1 MNLPNKLTVLR
12 VLLIPVFVA
21 FAFIPGILWDV
32 LALLV
37 FWIAS
42 FTDFLDGNIA
52 RKRGIVTN
60 FGKFMDPLADKLL
73 VTAALS
79 VLAMENKSYIW
90 VLFIITLR
98 EYIVAGVRMVAAE
111 GGKVIAASMWGK
123 VKTVTQFV
131 AILVILAL
139 EQAIVWFSLPASLR
153 IIGDICFY
161 VCVLATIVSGIIYL
175 KQNASGIGEM

>member
-12 VLLIPVFVA
+12 VILIPFFIVCS
-21 FAFIPGILWDV
+21 FIPGKLFEC
-32 LALLV
+32 LALLI

-73 VTAALS
+73 VTAAIS
-79 VLAMENKSYIW
+79 VLAVERTNYIW

-111 GGKVIAASMWGK
+111 GGQVIAACMWGK
-123 VKTVTQFV
+123 VNTVVQMVVFSIGLFPFEIGQHFAFGGVTV
-131 AILVILAL
+131 LDILMWLTALLTVISGWDYLGKNL
-139 EQAIVWFSLPASLR
+139 KLFK
-153 IIGDICFY
+153 DI
-161 VCVLATIVSGIIYL
+161 
-175 KQNASGIGEM
+175 

>member
-79 VLAMENKSYIW
+79 VLAMEKTSYIW

-123 VKTVTQFV
+123 VKTVVQMVVISIGLFPINIGQHF
-131 AILVILAL
+131 AIASVSVLDILMWATAAL
-139 EQAIVWFSLPASLR
+139 TV
-153 IIGDICFY
+153 
-161 VCVLATIVSGIIYL
+161 VSGWDYL
-175 KQNASGIGEM
+175 GKNLKLFKDI

>member
-12 VLLIPVFVA
+12 VLLIPVFIL
-21 FAFIPGILWDV
+21 FSFIPGILFKSI
-32 LALLV
+32 ALLI

-79 VLAMENKSYIW
+79 VLAMENVSYIW

-111 GGKVIAASMWGK
+111 GGTVIAASMWGK
-123 VKTVTQFV
+123 VKTVVQMVVISIGLFPFEIGQHFAV
-131 AILVILAL
+131 AGVSVLDVLMWSTAALTVISGWDYLGKNL
-139 EQAIVWFSLPASLR
+139 KLFK
-153 IIGDICFY
+153 DI
-161 VCVLATIVSGIIYL
+161 
-175 KQNASGIGEM
+175 

>member
-12 VLLIPVFVA
+12 VLLIPVFIA
-21 FAFIPGILWDV
+21 FAFIPGILWDI
-32 LALLV
+32 LALIV
-37 FWIAS
+37 FWVAS
-42 FTDFLDGNIA
+42 FTDFLDGSIA

-79 VLAMENKSYIW
+79 VLAMENLSYIW

-123 VKTVTQFV
+123 VKTVVQMVVISIGLFPFNIGQHF
-131 AILVILAL
+131 AIAGISVLDVLMWATALLTVISGWDYLGKNL
-139 EQAIVWFSLPASLR
+139 KLFK
-153 IIGDICFY
+153 DI
-161 VCVLATIVSGIIYL
+161 
-175 KQNASGIGEM
+175 

>member
-1 MNLPNKLTVLR
+1 MNLPNRLTVLR
-12 VLLIPVFVA
+12 VLLIPVFIA
-21 FAFIPGILWDV
+21 FAFIPGLVWDI
-32 LALLV
+32 LALLI

-42 FTDFLDGNIA
+42 FTDYLDGSIA

-79 VLAMENKSYIW
+79 VLAMENLSYIW

-111 GGKVIAASMWGK
+111 GGEVIAASMWGK
-123 VKTVTQFV
+123 VKTVVQMVVISIGLFPFNIGQHFAFCGVTV
-131 AILVILAL
+131 LDILMWATALLTVISGWDYLGKNL
-139 EQAIVWFSLPASLR
+139 KLFK
-153 IIGDICFY
+153 DI
-161 VCVLATIVSGIIYL
+161 
-175 KQNASGIGEM
+175 

>member
-12 VLLIPVFVA
+12 VILIPFFIA
-21 FAFIPGILWDV
+21 CAFIPGKTFEC
-32 LALLV
+32 LALLI
-37 FWIAS
+37 FWVAS

-73 VTAALS
+73 VTAAIS
-79 VLAMENKSYIW
+79 VLAVERTNYIW

-111 GGKVIAASMWGK
+111 GGNVIAASMWGK
-123 VKTVTQFV
+123 VKTVVQMVVVSIGLFPFEIGQHFAFGGVTV
-131 AILVILAL
+131 LDILMWLTALLTVISGWDYLGKNL
-139 EQAIVWFSLPASLR
+139 KLFK
-153 IIGDICFY
+153 DI
-161 VCVLATIVSGIIYL
+161 
-175 KQNASGIGEM
+175 

>member
-12 VLLIPVFVA
+12 VLLIPVFIA
-21 FAFIPGILWDV
+21 FAFIPGILWDI
-32 LALLV
+32 LALIV
-37 FWIAS
+37 FWVAS
-42 FTDFLDGNIA
+42 FTDFLDGSIA

-79 VLAMENKSYIW
+79 VLAMDNLSYIW

-111 GGKVIAASMWGK
+111 GGKAIAASMWGK
-123 VKTVTQFV
+123 VKTVVQMVVISIGLFPINIGQHF
-131 AILVILAL
+131 AIAGISVLDVLMWATAL
-139 EQAIVWFSLPASLR
+139 LTV
-153 IIGDICFY
+153 
-161 VCVLATIVSGIIYL
+161 VSGWDYL
-175 KQNASGIGEM
+175 GKNLKLFKDI

>member
-12 VLLIPVFVA
+12 VLLIPVFIA
-21 FAFIPGILWDV
+21 FAFIPGILWDI

-79 VLAMENKSYIW
+79 VLAMDNLSYIW

-111 GGKVIAASMWGK
+111 GGVVIAASMWGK
-123 VKTVTQFV
+123 VKTVVQMVVISIGLFPFNIGQHISFGAV
-131 AILVILAL
+131 SVLDILMWATALLTVISGWDYLGKNL
-139 EQAIVWFSLPASLR
+139 KLFK
-153 IIGDICFY
+153 DI
-161 VCVLATIVSGIIYL
+161 
-175 KQNASGIGEM
+175 

>member
-12 VLLIPVFVA
+12 VILIPLFIA
-21 FAFIPGILWDV
+21 LAFIPGILYDC
-32 LALLV
+32 LALAV

-52 RKRGIVTN
+52 RKRGLVTN

-79 VLAMENKSYIW
+79 VLAMEKTSYIW

-123 VKTVTQFV
+123 VKTVVQMV
-131 AILVILAL
+131 VISIGLFPFEIGQHFAFGGINVLDTLMWATAAL
-139 EQAIVWFSLPASLR
+139 TVISGWDYLGKNLKLFK
-153 IIGDICFY
+153 DI
-161 VCVLATIVSGIIYL
+161 
-175 KQNASGIGEM
+175 

>member
-1 MNLPNKLTVLR
+1 MNLPNRLTILR

-21 FAFIPGILWDV
+21 FAFIPGILWDI

-79 VLAMENKSYIW
+79 VLAMENNSYIW

-123 VKTVTQFV
+123 VKTVVQMVVISIGLFPFNIGQHL
-131 AILVILAL
+131 AIGGVSVLDVLMWATAVLTVISGWDYLGKNL
-139 EQAIVWFSLPASLR
+139 KLFK
-153 IIGDICFY
+153 DI
-161 VCVLATIVSGIIYL
+161 
-175 KQNASGIGEM
+175 

>member
-12 VLLIPVFVA
+12 VLLIPVFIA
-21 FAFIPGILWDV
+21 FAFIPGTLWDI
-32 LALLV
+32 LALLI

-42 FTDFLDGNIA
+42 FTDYLDGSIA

-73 VTAALS
+73 VTAAIS
-79 VLAMENKSYIW
+79 VLAMDKPSYIW

-123 VKTVTQFV
+123 VKTVVQMVVISIGLFPV
-131 AILVILAL
+131 NIGQHFAFGGISVLDILMWATALLTVISGWDYLGKNL
-139 EQAIVWFSLPASLR
+139 KLFK
-153 IIGDICFY
+153 DI
-161 VCVLATIVSGIIYL
+161 
-175 KQNASGIGEM
+175 

>member
-12 VLLIPVFVA
+12 VLLIPVFIA
-21 FAFIPGILWDV
+21 FAFIPGLLFKC
-32 LALLV
+32 LALIV

-79 VLAMENKSYIW
+79 VLAVENTSYIW

-123 VKTVTQFV
+123 VKTVVQMVVISIGLFPFEIGQNFAFGGVTV
-131 AILVILAL
+131 LDILMWATAALTVISGWDYLGKNL
-139 EQAIVWFSLPASLR
+139 KLFK
-153 IIGDICFY
+153 DI
-161 VCVLATIVSGIIYL
+161 
-175 KQNASGIGEM
+175 

>member
-79 VLAMENKSYIW
+79 VLAMEKTSYIW

-123 VKTVTQFV
+123 VKTVVQMVVISIGLFPINIGQHF
-131 AILVILAL
+131 AIGAVSVLDILMWATAAL
-139 EQAIVWFSLPASLR
+139 TV
-153 IIGDICFY
+153 
-161 VCVLATIVSGIIYL
+161 VSGWDYL
-175 KQNASGIGEM
+175 GKNLKLFKDI

>member
-12 VLLIPVFVA
+12 VLLIPVFIA
-21 FAFIPGILWDV
+21 FAFIPGILWDI
-32 LALLV
+32 LALLT

-42 FTDFLDGNIA
+42 FTDFLDGSIA

-79 VLAMENKSYIW
+79 VLAMENLSYIW

-123 VKTVTQFV
+123 VKTVVQMVVISIGLFPFNIGQHF
-131 AILVILAL
+131 AIAGISVLDVLMWATAL
-139 EQAIVWFSLPASLR
+139 LTV
-153 IIGDICFY
+153 
-161 VCVLATIVSGIIYL
+161 VSGWDYL
-175 KQNASGIGEM
+175 GKNLKLFKDI

>member
-12 VLLIPVFVA
+12 VLLIPVFIL
-21 FAFIPGILWDV
+21 FSFIPGV
-32 LALLV
+32 LYKSIALLI

-52 RKRGIVTN
+52 RKQGIVTN

-79 VLAMENKSYIW
+79 VLAMENISYIW

-98 EYIVAGVRMVAAE
+98 EYI
-111 GGKVIAASMWGK
+111 
-123 VKTVTQFV
+123 
-131 AILVILAL
+131 L
-139 EQAIVWFSLPASLR
+139 SL
-153 IIGDICFY
+153 IHI
-161 VCVLATIVSGIIYL
+161 
-175 KQNASGIGEM
+175 

>member
-12 VLLIPVFVA
+12 VLLIPVFIA
-21 FAFIPGILWDV
+21 FAFIPGILWDI

-79 VLAMENKSYIW
+79 VLAMENTSYIW

-111 GGKVIAASMWGK
+111 GGNVIAASMWGK
-123 VKTVTQFV
+123 VKTVVQMVVISIGLFPFEIGQHFMIGSISV
-131 AILVILAL
+131 LDILMWATAVLTVISGWDYLGKNL
-139 EQAIVWFSLPASLR
+139 KMFK
-153 IIGDICFY
+153 DI
-161 VCVLATIVSGIIYL
+161 
-175 KQNASGIGEM
+175 

>member
-1 MNLPNKLTVLR
+1 MNLPNKLTLLR
-12 VLLIPVFVA
+12 VLLIPVFIV
-21 FAFIPGILWDV
+21 FAFIPGVLWDI
-32 LALLV
+32 LALFV

-79 VLAMENKSYIW
+79 VLAMENTSYIW

-111 GGKVIAASMWGK
+111 GGNVIAASMWGK
-123 VKTVTQFV
+123 VKTVVQMVVISIGLFPFEIGQHFMIGSISV
-131 AILVILAL
+131 LDILMWTTAVLTVISGWDYLGKNL
-139 EQAIVWFSLPASLR
+139 KMFK
-153 IIGDICFY
+153 DI
-161 VCVLATIVSGIIYL
+161 
-175 KQNASGIGEM
+175 

>member
-1 MNLPNKLTVLR
+1 MNLPNRLTILR
-12 VLLIPVFVA
+12 VILIPVFIL
-21 FAFIPGILWDV
+21 FSFIPGFWAKSI
-32 LALLV
+32 ALII

-42 FTDFLDGNIA
+42 FTDYLDGSIA

-79 VLAMENKSYIW
+79 VLSMEKTSYIW

-98 EYIVAGVRMVAAE
+98 EYIVAGVRMIAAE

-123 VKTVTQFV
+123 VKTVVQMVVISIGLLPLNIGQHF
-131 AILVILAL
+131 AIGGFSVLDILMWLTAALTVISGWDYLGKNL
-139 EQAIVWFSLPASLR
+139 KLFK
-153 IIGDICFY
+153 DI
-161 VCVLATIVSGIIYL
+161 
-175 KQNASGIGEM
+175 